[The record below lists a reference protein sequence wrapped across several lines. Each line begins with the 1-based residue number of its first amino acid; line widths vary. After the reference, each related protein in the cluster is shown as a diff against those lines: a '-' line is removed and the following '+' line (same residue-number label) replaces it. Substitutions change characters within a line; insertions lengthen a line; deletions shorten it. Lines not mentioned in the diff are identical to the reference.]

1 MFSSIVALWRTRG
14 AVIVYLLGWFA
25 ICLVYSFA
33 LTILEVAAASSGFV
47 LAVAMIGS
55 WILTTVFYITVW
67 FGFVDTFEITSTAA
81 HRTVLADVNESAG

>member
-1 MFSSIVALWRTRG
+1 VALWRTRG
-14 AVIVYLLGWFA
+14 AVSVYLLGWFA

-33 LTILEVAAASSGFV
+33 LTILEVAVSSPGLV

-67 FGFVDTFEITSTAA
+67 FGFVDTFEITSTVA
-81 HRTVLADVNESAG
+81 HRTVMVDVNDSAG